1 MVDTEIVRTL
11 ALALPET
18 VMAEQPDTL
27 DFSVGAKGFAWTW
40 RERAEPKKP
49 RRLRPDVLAVRCTME
64 RKQVLLEA
72 APHIFFDD
80 DHYRG
85 YPAVLVRLAEVEAEE
100 LASLLEEGWAIQA
113 PKKLVKAHASTRGP
127 STR

>member
-1 MVDTEIVRTL
+1 VVAAEAVRNI

-18 VMAEQPDTL
+18 AMGEEPDTL
-27 DFSVGAKGFAWTW
+27 DFSVAGKGFAWTW
-40 RERAEPKKP
+40 RKRVGPKKP

-64 RKQVLLEA
+64 RKQFLLEA

-85 YPAVLVRLAEVEAEE
+85 YPAVLVRLSEVEADE
-100 LASLLEEGWAIQA
+100 LASLLEEGWRIQA
-113 PKKLVKAHASTRGP
+113 PKSLAKAHASTRTP